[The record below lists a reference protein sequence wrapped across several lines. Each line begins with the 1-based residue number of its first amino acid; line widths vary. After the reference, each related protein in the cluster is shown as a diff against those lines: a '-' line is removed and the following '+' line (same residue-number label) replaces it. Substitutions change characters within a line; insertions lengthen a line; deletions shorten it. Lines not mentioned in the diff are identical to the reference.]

1 MDAKRE
7 GVVSGARSVRRPYSV
22 YTRHSQRGAGHKGT
36 IYLCNTKEVLYPGPE
51 FFTCNDTVQRF
62 GAVDDSLG
70 MRF

>member
-7 GVVSGARSVRRPYSV
+7 GVVSGARSVSRPYSV
-22 YTRHSQRGAGHKGT
+22 YTRHSQRGAGRKGT
-36 IYLCNTKEVLYPGPE
+36 AYLCDTQEILHPGPE
-51 FFTCNDTVQRF
+51 FFTGNDTVQRF